1 MVGPSVWP
9 GDKIGATLDF
19 RCQTGNSSIAS
30 SLASLDLPLRND
42 EDADDD
48 DDHEDDNEEGP
59 FTFRL
64 DAYGRPD
71 FDAASPPPLTPPT
84 EFSLTHLT
92 ASMVDAVVDDLE
104 KTGDPAFAL
113 NSVRTVFGLVT
124 LFRLPDCHYVQRLY
138 RDA

>member
-19 RCQTGNSSIAS
+19 RCQTGNSSLAS
-30 SLASLDLPLRND
+30 SLASLDLPLHN
-42 EDADDD
+42 DDD
-48 DDHEDDNEEGP
+48 DDDNDDDDVDDHDDEGP

-64 DAYGRPD
+64 DAEERLN
-71 FDAASPPPLTPPT
+71 FDASLTTAAAASPPPLTPPT
-84 EFSLTHLT
+84 EFSLTHLM

-113 NSVRTVFGLVT
+113 NSVRTVFRFVT
-124 LFRLPDCHYVQRLY
+124 L
-138 RDA
+138 